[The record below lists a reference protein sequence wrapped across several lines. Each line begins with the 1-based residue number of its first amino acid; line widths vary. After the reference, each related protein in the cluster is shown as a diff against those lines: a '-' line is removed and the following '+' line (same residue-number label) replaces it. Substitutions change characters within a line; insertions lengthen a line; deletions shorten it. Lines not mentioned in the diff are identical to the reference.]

1 MAEKVKLSPEELQKR
16 IKEVRDLAEKSKL
29 EIEEMLR
36 KRPLESAGVVFI
48 AGIVIG
54 ILIGVSLSRRS

>member
-1 MAEKVKLSPEELQKR
+1 MAEKVKLSAEELQKR

-54 ILIGVSLSRRS
+54 ILIGASLSRRS

>member
-1 MAEKVKLSPEELQKR
+1 MTEKVKLSPEELQKR

>member
-1 MAEKVKLSPEELQKR
+1 MSEKVKLSPEELQKR

-54 ILIGVSLSRRS
+54 ILIGVSLS

>member
-1 MAEKVKLSPEELQKR
+1 MSEKVKLSPEELQKR

-54 ILIGVSLSRRS
+54 TESI